1 MKNNMLGIIFTEI
14 YGSEELNALTY
25 DRSMAAI
32 PFGGRYRLVDF
43 TLSNMVNSGVDNIGV
58 LVRQYYRSLMDHL
71 SNGQEWDLN
80 RKKGG
85 LHVIPPYANESSAH
99 TSVGKLDELRGALDL
114 LIDSTESYV
123 LLTDANVICSMD
135 YRPALE
141 AHIASGADIT
151 AVTYTADGTAA
162 TPYNYV
168 FVPKDGKATAFA
180 LNEVPK
186 AGYEIGIGTY
196 IISRE
201 MLIDIVTE
209 FTALGAYHFER
220 AFMQRQLNAGK
231 LSINLYSIDC
241 PVLFT
246 TSVTKYLSNSLALT
260 DQAVSRSIFRPDWP
274 IYTRVNDE
282 VPTYYGAGCDI
293 SSCVIA
299 DGCVIEGTA
308 EHSVLSRGV
317 RVGKGAKIANSVI
330 MQGVI
335 VGENAVLE
343 NVIIDKWAVISPNT
357 ELKGLTTAPVIIRKG
372 ANV

>member
-1 MKNNMLGIIFTEI
+1 MKKNMLGIVFAEI

-25 DRSMAAI
+25 DRNMAAI

-43 TLSNMVNSGVDNIGV
+43 TLSNMVNSGIDNIGV
-58 LVRQYYRSLMDHL
+58 LVKQHYRSLMDHL
-71 SNGQEWDLN
+71 ANGQEWDLN

-85 LHVIPPYANESSAH
+85 LHIIPPYANESSAH
-99 TSVGKLDELRGALDL
+99 SSVGKLDELRGALDL
-114 LIDSTESYV
+114 LIDSSESYV
-123 LLTDANVICSMD
+123 LLADANVVCSMD

-151 AVTYTADGTAA
+151 AVTYPAHNGASTS
-162 TPYNYV
+162 YNYV
-168 FVPKDGKATAFA
+168 FVPKDGKAAAFA

-186 AGYEIGIGTY
+186 SGCEIGIGTY

-209 FTALGAYHFER
+209 FTAFGAYHFER

-231 LSINLYSIDC
+231 LSINLYSVDC

-246 TSVTKYLSNSLALT
+246 NSVTEYLNNSLALT
-260 DQAVSRSIFRPDWP
+260 DQEVSRSIFRPNWP

-282 VPTYYGAGCDI
+282 VPTYYGADCSI
-293 SSCVIA
+293 SSCIIA
-299 DGCVIEGTA
+299 DGCVVEGSA
-308 EHSVLSRGV
+308 EHSVLARGV
-317 RVGKGAKIANSVI
+317 KVGKGAKITNSVI
-330 MQGVI
+330 MQGVV

-343 NVIIDKWAVISPNT
+343 NVIIDKWAVVSPGT
-357 ELKGLTTAPVIIRKG
+357 ELKGLSTAPVIIRKG
-372 ANV
+372 ANI